1 MPGTDKT
8 AAQPN
13 DKRYSRVIGLISHA
27 LINIYL
33 TARIHLKDAGCLRY
47 GWEQG
52 KPMPCPASPVKE
64 DQPSVGSSSFV
75 KPLKAYFTTV
85 DTA

>member
-33 TARIHLKDAGCLRY
+33 TARIRLKDVGCLRY

-52 KPMPCPASPVKE
+52 KTNALSSIPCKRRSTVCWKQQLRKAS
-64 DQPSVGSSSFV
+64 
-75 KPLKAYFTTV
+75 
-85 DTA
+85 